1 MALRDTRR
9 TVVLCGIAA
18 LALLC
23 LALAG
28 CGAVPA
34 DESASTVVAEVVAP
48 TSTLPPSGT
57 YLMAL
62 SSRLRSVM
70 DSAWASACTQKLACC
85 PGSSLS
91 PMSRPLA

>member
-34 DESASTVVAEVVAP
+34 DETASTVVAEVVAP
-48 TSTLPPSGT
+48 TSTLPPTATAAPSAGSC
-57 YLMAL
+57 
-62 SSRLRSVM
+62 SSTRLPENFKKRLT
-70 DSAWASACTQKLACC
+70 ASIDAIQ
-85 PGSSLS
+85 
-91 PMSRPLA
+91 